1 MNTVDNLINALIERD
16 TRQFPTG
23 FTVEDRI
30 RYAQTYVLGLLGD
43 LVEEIP
49 QVQEYL
55 ETRTRIIQADIE
67 DSEAWEPK

>member
-30 RYAQTYVLGLLGD
+30 RYAQTYVLNLLGD

-49 QVQEYL
+49 QIREYL
-55 ETRTRIIQADIE
+55 QLRTRIIQADIE

>member
-1 MNTVDNLINALIERD
+1 MNTVNNLINALIERD

-30 RYAQTYVLGLLGD
+30 RCAQSYVLELLGG

-49 QVQEYL
+49 QIREYL
-55 ETRTRIIQADIE
+55 QLRTEIIQADIE
-67 DSEAWEPK
+67 DSQAWEPK

>member
-1 MNTVDNLINALIERD
+1 MNTVYKLINALIERD

-23 FTVEDRI
+23 FTMDNRI
-30 RYAQTYVLGLLGD
+30 RCAQTYVLNLLGD

-67 DSEAWEPK
+67 DSQAWEPK

>member
-1 MNTVDNLINALIERD
+1 MNTVDNLINAIIERD
-16 TRQFPTG
+16 IRQFPTG
-23 FTVEDRI
+23 FTLDNRT

-43 LVEEIP
+43 LVEEAP
-49 QVQEYL
+49 QVREYL

>member
-30 RYAQTYVLGLLGD
+30 RYAQSYVLELLGS
-43 LVEEIP
+43 LVEETP
-49 QVQEYL
+49 QIREYL
-55 ETRTRIIQADIE
+55 KFRTEIIQADIE

>member
-1 MNTVDNLINALIERD
+1 MNTVDTLINALVERD

-23 FTVEDRI
+23 FTIEDRI
-30 RYAQTYVLGLLGD
+30 RYAQTYVLNFLGD

-49 QVQEYL
+49 QVREYL
-55 ETRTRIIQADIE
+55 EIRASIIQADIE

>member
-16 TRQFPTG
+16 ARQFPTG

-30 RYAQTYVLGLLGD
+30 RYAQSYVLGLLGD
-43 LVEEIP
+43 LVEELP
-49 QVQEYL
+49 QIREYL
-55 ETRTRIIQADIE
+55 KFRTEIIQADIE

>member
-30 RYAQTYVLGLLGD
+30 RYAQTYVLNLLGD

-49 QVQEYL
+49 QIQEYL
-55 ETRTRIIQADIE
+55 KSRTEIIQADIE

>member
-16 TRQFPTG
+16 ARQFPTG

-30 RYAQTYVLGLLGD
+30 RYAQTYVLNLLGD

-49 QVQEYL
+49 QIQEYL
-55 ETRTRIIQADIE
+55 KFRTEIIQADIE

>member
-1 MNTVDNLINALIERD
+1 MNTVYKLINALIERD

-30 RYAQTYVLGLLGD
+30 RYAQTYVLNLLGD

-49 QVQEYL
+49 QIREYL
-55 ETRTRIIQADIE
+55 QLRTRIIQADIE